1 MQWMRYEANVRQR
14 HPRGTC
20 LFSIRLK
27 LTPMPP
33 QGDSESSVEVDPAPV
48 ATAEK
53 PTSRQAFLQVFPGVM
68 VAMFLAAADQ
78 TILASALPTIAGSL
92 GGLADLSWVVIAYL
106 LAATIAAPLYGHLGD
121 RFGRRRMLL
130 GALAIFTA
138 ASLACALAPTLLLL
152 IAARAVQGLGGG
164 GLMTLAQALIGEH
177 VSPRERGR
185 YSGYFATVFAL
196 ASTSG
201 PVLGAYLTE
210 HLSWRAV
217 FAVNLPLGL
226 VAAILAWRIPQAKI
240 IRQGRFRPDI
250 TGALLF
256 TMSALA
262 LLFALSSGGNRF
274 EWRSWPMAALA
285 GGALI
290 GFALLVIW
298 ERRAADPVIPLR
310 FFAVPAIIR
319 SDAVVIC
326 FAAALFSTILYL
338 PLYLQL
344 GRGLGIGQSGLLLLP
359 ITLSMVASSTITGRL
374 VTRTGEVKLF
384 PQAGLALATLAY
396 LLLAATVS
404 AGSTLTVLSLTVLA
418 GAGLGM
424 VMPPTQVAVQHAAGR
439 DSLGAATATIS
450 VSRAVGGAIGVAI
463 VGAILFAMLATPDG
477 VTSAAVREVIEGGP
491 VYFDRLS
498 EGERAT
504 LTASLDQAY
513 RVIFVVIAATT
524 ALGALVARTIPS
536 PKWT

>member
-1 MQWMRYEANVRQR
+1 MSGDV
-14 HPRGTC
+14 TC
-20 LFSIRLK
+20 AERAFFRSPTK

-33 QGDSESSVEVDPAPV
+33 QGDSESSVEVDLAPA
-48 ATAEK
+48 AAAE
-53 PTSRQAFLQVFPGVM
+53 PLTSRQAFLQGFPGGM

-92 GGLADLSWVVIAYL
+92 GGLADLSWVVISYL

-185 YSGYFATVFAL
+185 FSGYFATVLAL

-201 PVLGAYLTE
+201 PALGAYLTE

-226 VAAILAWRIPQAKI
+226 VAALLAWRTPQAAI
-240 IRQGRFRPDI
+240 VQQGRFHPDLV
-250 TGALLF
+250 GALLF
-256 TMSALA
+256 TLSAIA
-262 LLFALSSGGNRF
+262 LLFALSSEGNRF
-274 EWRSWPMAALA
+274 AWRSWPMAALA

-290 GFALLVIW
+290 GFTLLIIW
-298 ERRAADPVIPLR
+298 ERRVADPVIPIR
-310 FFAVPAIIR
+310 FFAIPAIVR

-359 ITLSMVASSTITGRL
+359 ITLAMVASSTITGRL

-384 PQAGLALATLAY
+384 PQLGLWLGTLAFV
-396 LLLAATVS
+396 LLAATVTV
-404 AGSTLTVLSLTVLA
+404 GSTPMVLGLTFLV
-418 GAGLGM
+418 GCGLGM
-424 VMPPTQVAVQHAAGR
+424 VMPPTQVAVQYAAGR
-439 DSLGAATATIS
+439 ESLGAATATIS
-450 VSRAVGGAIGVAI
+450 VSRALGGAIGVAI
-463 VGAILFAMLATPDG
+463 VGAILFAMLAAPDAA
-477 VTSAAVREVIEGGP
+477 TSTAVRDVIEGGP
-491 VYFDRLS
+491 AFVDRLS
-498 EGERAT
+498 EVQRAT

-513 RVIFVVIAATT
+513 RVIFIVIAGMT

-536 PKWT
+536 PDWTQ

>member
-1 MQWMRYEANVRQR
+1 
-14 HPRGTC
+14 
-20 LFSIRLK
+20 
-27 LTPMPP
+27 
-33 QGDSESSVEVDPAPV
+33 
-48 ATAEK
+48 
-53 PTSRQAFLQVFPGVM
+53 M

-138 ASLACALAPTLLLL
+138 ASLACALAPTLLIL
-152 IAARAVQGLGGG
+152 IVARAVQGLGGG

-185 YSGYFATVFAL
+185 FSGYFATVFAL

-226 VAAILAWRIPQAKI
+226 IAAVLACRIPQVATL
-240 IRQGRFRPDI
+240 RQGRFHPDVP
-250 TGALLF
+250 GALLF
-256 TMSALA
+256 ALSALA

-274 EWRSWPMAALA
+274 DWRSWPIAALG

-298 ERRAADPVIPLR
+298 ERRAADPVFPIR
-310 FFAVPAIIR
+310 FFGVPAIVR
-319 SDAVVIC
+319 SNAVVVC
-326 FAAALFSTILYL
+326 FASALFSTILYL

-359 ITLSMVASSTITGRL
+359 ITLAMVISSTIAGRL

-384 PQAGLALATLAY
+384 PQLGLAIATVAY
-396 LLLAATVS
+396 LLLAATVTV
-404 AGSTLTVLSLTVLA
+404 GSTIIVLSLTTLA
-418 GAGLGM
+418 GVGLGM
-424 VMPPTQVAVQHAAGR
+424 VMPPTQVAVQYAAGR
-439 DSLGAATATIS
+439 ESLGAATATIS

-463 VGAILFAMLATPDG
+463 VGAILFAMLAGPDG
-477 VTSAAVREVIEGGP
+477 VTSTAVREVIEGGP
-491 VYFDRLS
+491 AFIDHLS
-498 EGERAT
+498 GDERAKLAT
-504 LTASLDQAY
+504 SLDRAY
-513 RVIFVVIAATT
+513 RVIFVVIASVT
-524 ALGALVARTIPS
+524 ALGTLVARTIPAPDWS
-536 PKWT
+536 R